1 MKYPLGI
8 RFSELLSQ
16 AILLLQTK
24 DTEGH
29 FGSRTYALPRPPP
42 HNPLQHKDRECVQ
55 KKNKKKQKKKK
66 QAYRTVVRPLRH
78 HSLCLKSLEMPRKAR
93 ATRAL

>member
-55 KKNKKKQKKKK
+55 KKKQKKTKK
-66 QAYRTVVRPLRH
+66 KNRRIVRLYVHCVTILSVLNP
-78 HSLCLKSLEMPRKAR
+78 
-93 ATRAL
+93 